1 MNQLLGSLLRLEP
14 ERLRRIFGIGLP
26 IIGAMLSQSLINL
39 IDAAMVGRL
48 GDAAL
53 AAVGIGGYASFV
65 MVSMVM
71 GLSAATQALIARRQG
86 AGDTDKI
93 HQPLMAGLFFA
104 CAISIP
110 LTLIF
115 IGVAPWL
122 MPALTDNPDV
132 AAIAVPYFQWRTAA
146 LIAVSMNF
154 VYRGYWSGIGETRQ
168 YLMILLAMHAINV
181 SLSYVLVFGLPA
193 IGVFGFEGWQGLG
206 AVGSGIG
213 TAMALV
219 CGTAMY
225 AWITFQQ
232 HGHKLGRI
240 EWPTRATLLQLNK
253 LAWPNSLQQTL
264 FALGIS
270 VFFWIIGQIGTTE
283 QAIGHILISL
293 QLVLI
298 LPAVG
303 MGIAATSLVSHA
315 LGAGN
320 KHDAHRWGWEVVRVA
335 SLVIALIGV
344 PLWLFPEWILQIFT
358 NEPELIAAGILPL
371 QVTGI
376 FIAFEVTAMVL
387 TQALL
392 GAGASHKVMKI
403 NLAMQWCVFLP
414 LAWVVGPML
423 GYGLL
428 GVWILQ
434 GLQRSAL
441 SVIYSVIWQR
451 RQWAHLKV

>member
-1 MNQLLGSLLRLEP
+1 MPVSHWLGTLLRLEP
-14 ERLRRIFGIGLP
+14 QRVQRIFGIGLP

-71 GLSAATQALIARRQG
+71 GLSAAVQALVARRQG
-86 AGDTDKI
+86 AGNTERL
-93 HQPLMAGLFFA
+93 HEPLMAGLFLA
-104 CAISIP
+104 CAIAAP
-110 LTLIF
+110 LTLLFIF
-115 IGVAPWL
+115 LAPWL

-132 AAIAVPYFQWRTAA
+132 AAIATPYFQWRTAA
-146 LIAVSMNF
+146 LMAVSMNF
-154 VYRGYWSGIGETRQ
+154 VYRGYWSGIGETRH
-168 YLMILLAMHAINV
+168 YLIILLAMHFINV
-181 SLSYVLVFGLPA
+181 SLSYALVFGLGDWA
-193 IGVFGFEGWQGLG
+193 GLG

-225 AWITFQQ
+225 AWMTFRKQR
-232 HGHKLGRI
+232 HKLGNV
-240 EWPTRATLLQLNK
+240 ELPTKRTLRQLGS
-253 LAWPNSLQQTL
+253 LAWPNSVQQTL

-270 VFFWIIGQIGTTE
+270 VFFWIIGQIGTVE

-303 MGIAATSLVSHA
+303 MGIAATSLVSHS

-320 KHDAHRWGWEVVRVA
+320 HQDAHRWGWEVVRVA

-344 PLWLFPEWILQIFT
+344 PLWLFPELILRIFT
-358 NEPELIAAGILPL
+358 DEPALIAAGIHPL
-371 QVTGI
+371 QVTGV

-392 GAGASHKVMKI
+392 GAGASSKVMKI
-403 NLAMQWCVFLP
+403 NLMMQWCVFLP
-414 LAWVVGPML
+414 LAWLVGPVM
-423 GYGLL
+423 GFGLL

-434 GLQRSAL
+434 GVQRTGL
-441 SVIYSVIWQR
+441 SLIYSIIWQR
-451 RQWAHLKV
+451 RQWTQIQV

>member
-1 MNQLLGSLLRLEP
+1 MANALRLEP

-65 MVSMVM
+65 MVSIMM
-71 GLSAATQALIARRQG
+71 GLSAATQALVARRLG
-86 AGDTDKI
+86 AGETSKL
-93 HQPLMAGLFFA
+93 HEPLMAGLFFA
-104 CAISIP
+104 CAVAIP
-110 LTLIF
+110 LTLVF
-115 IGVAPWL
+115 IALAPWL
-122 MPALTDNPDV
+122 MPALTDNADV
-132 AAIAVPYFQWRTAA
+132 AAIATPYFQWRTAA
-146 LIAVSMNF
+146 LVAVSMNF

-168 YLMILLAMHAINV
+168 YLMILLGMHAINV

-193 IGVFGFEGWQGLG
+193 VDVLGFAGWQGLG

-225 AWITFQQ
+225 AWVTFRQKRE
-232 HGHKLGRI
+232 KLGSVTL
-240 EWPTRATLLQLNK
+240 PTKATLLQLGK

-270 VFFWIIGQIGTTE
+270 VFFWIVGQIGTTE

-315 LGAGN
+315 LGAGD

-344 PLWLFPEWILQIFT
+344 PLWLFPEMILHVFT
-358 NEPELIAAGILPL
+358 NEPELIEAGILPL

-392 GAGASHKVMKI
+392 GAGASRKVMKI

-414 LAWVVGPML
+414 LAWLVGPVL
-423 GYGLL
+423 GFGLL

-434 GLQRSAL
+434 GMQRTGL